1 MEILLRIKT
10 IMQEIKFIQKVIRYI
25 EHIIFEWKDELQKIV
40 SINTLVLLVLQK
52 LWYIQQNIKK
62 YGDDW

>member
-52 LWYIQQNIKK
+52 LWHIQQNIKK

>member
-25 EHIIFEWKDELQKIV
+25 EDIIFEWKDELQKIV
-40 SINTLVLLVLQK
+40 CINTLVLLVLQK
-52 LWYIQQNIKK
+52 RWYIQQNIKK

>member
-1 MEILLRIKT
+1 
-10 IMQEIKFIQKVIRYI
+10 MQEIKFIQKVIRYI
-25 EHIIFEWKDELQKIV
+25 EDIIFEWKDELQKIV

>member
-25 EHIIFEWKDELQKIV
+25 EDIIFEWKDELQKIV

>member
-25 EHIIFEWKDELQKIV
+25 EDIIFDWKDELQKIV
-40 SINTLVLLVLQK
+40 SINTLVLLELQK

-62 YGDDW
+62 HGDDW

>member
-25 EHIIFEWKDELQKIV
+25 EDIIFEWKDELQKIV
-40 SINTLVLLVLQK
+40 SINTLVLLELQK

-62 YGDDW
+62 HGDDW

>member
-40 SINTLVLLVLQK
+40 SINTLVLSV
-52 LWYIQQNIKK
+52 
-62 YGDDW
+62 

>member
-25 EHIIFEWKDELQKIV
+25 EDIIFEWKDELQKIV
-40 SINTLVLLVLQK
+40 SINTLVLLELQK